1 MDDWDEADELM
12 QRSVFFSTHLDFG
25 EALPPL
31 PFRLLSSSFRPPL
44 EVRPHCSLG
53 VWGALPSGFR
63 QSPAARLILVHFRH
77 KFAAF

>member
-1 MDDWDEADELM
+1 VDDWDEADELM

-31 PFRLLSSSFRPPL
+31 PFRLLSSPFRPPL

-53 VWGALPSGFR
+53 VWGSAPQRVQAESGR
-63 QSPAARLILVHFRH
+63 QTYFG
-77 KFAAF
+77 AF